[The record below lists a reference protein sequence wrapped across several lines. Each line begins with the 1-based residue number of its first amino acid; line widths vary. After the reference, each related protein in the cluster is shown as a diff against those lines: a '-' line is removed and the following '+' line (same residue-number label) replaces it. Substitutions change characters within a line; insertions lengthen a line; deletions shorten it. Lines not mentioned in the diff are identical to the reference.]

1 LLPLRDKI
9 LALLIQLPP
18 SLKITEGLDSLRQ
31 VVSELDT
38 KFRYAVEV
46 RDRSWF
52 QDLAYNFLADNN
64 ICMVWS
70 QLAELRTPPISTTDF
85 LYLRFIGDR
94 LKDKPFWIWNIQEH
108 KRQNIITNGD
118 CCFNHIIGLSQK
130 DGITKPIFDYQKFYS
145 ILVVLDTIGIF
156 GLKINGNWSNRI
168 RNSYNG

>member
-18 SLKITEGLDSLRQ
+18 SLKITEGLDTLRQ

-52 QDLAYNFLADNN
+52 QDLAYNFFADNN

-94 LKDKPFWIWNIQEH
+94 LKDKPFWIWNIQEY

>member
-1 LLPLRDKI
+1 MTTH
-9 LALLIQLPP
+9 Q
-18 SLKITEGLDSLRQ
+18 
-31 VVSELDT
+31 
-38 KFRYAVEV
+38 
-46 RDRSWF
+46 
-52 QDLAYNFLADNN
+52 NFGINKLCKSRETLDNN

-156 GLKINGNWSNRI
+156 GLEINGNWSNRI

>member
-1 LLPLRDKI
+1 MLPLRDKI

-18 SLKITEGLDSLRQ
+18 SLKITEGLDTLRQ

-52 QDLAYNFLADNN
+52 QDLAYNFFADNN

-70 QLAELRTPPISTTDF
+70 QLVELRTPPISTTDF

-108 KRQNIITNGD
+108 KRQNNRKRMELQSLYLTI
-118 CCFNHIIGLSQK
+118 K
-130 DGITKPIFDYQKFYS
+130 KFYS

-156 GLKINGNWSNRI
+156 ELKNQRELEQQ
-168 RNSYNG
+168 NS